1 MDRPR
6 GLVDPW
12 GSPVRT
18 HEVTKITFFH
28 YRTVEREILLNLF
41 GISYKYYYKPSPLSS
56 TAYTSV
62 LPCVILTA
70 ATSFFYP
77 ISARR
82 RHHYHNLS
90 TSTCRSACLQRLR
103 HSRLRLLACIQS
115 TRSPSV
121 NFDTDWR
128 TLLFQVKL
136 ADCKVSI
143 YSAPTL
149 PRPFTNIMVP
159 CLSSQVQS
167 DPMDKVL
174 SDCRSLLTNF
184 PHDVA
189 RFLLERAPLGS
200 RRGESIRTP

>member
-1 MDRPR
+1 M
-6 GLVDPW
+6 
-12 GSPVRT
+12 
-18 HEVTKITFFH
+18 
-28 YRTVEREILLNLF
+28 EREILLNLF

-70 ATSFFYP
+70 GTCFFYP

-82 RHHYHNLS
+82 HNHYHNLS

-103 HSRLRLLACIQS
+103 HSRLRLLACIQL

-121 NFDTDWR
+121 NLDTDLR
-128 TLLFQVKL
+128 TSLFWVKL

-189 RFLLERAPLGS
+189 RFLLGRAPLGS

>member
-1 MDRPR
+1 M
-6 GLVDPW
+6 
-12 GSPVRT
+12 
-18 HEVTKITFFH
+18 
-28 YRTVEREILLNLF
+28 LNLF

-70 ATSFFYP
+70 GTCFFYP

-82 RHHYHNLS
+82 HNHYHNLS

-103 HSRLRLLACIQS
+103 HSRLRLLACIQL

-121 NFDTDWR
+121 NLDTDLR
-128 TLLFQVKL
+128 TSLFWVKL

-167 DPMDKVL
+167 SAMDNWPSEFRNGLTTRPYSVPC
-174 SDCRSLLTNF
+174 SVPEMACRAITS
-184 PHDVA
+184 
-189 RFLLERAPLGS
+189 
-200 RRGESIRTP
+200 

>member
-1 MDRPR
+1 MQATLMN
-6 GLVDPW
+6 LV
-12 GSPVRT
+12 
-18 HEVTKITFFH
+18 
-28 YRTVEREILLNLF
+28 
-41 GISYKYYYKPSPLSS
+41 
-56 TAYTSV
+56 
-62 LPCVILTA
+62 
-70 ATSFFYP
+70 YP

-82 RHHYHNLS
+82 YRHYHNVR
-90 TSTCRSACLQRLR
+90 TSTCRSTYLQRFL
-103 HSRLRLLACIQS
+103 HSRLRLQESRYSLGSAS
-115 TRSPSV
+115 AKLGEDYRTSPS
-121 NFDTDWR
+121 
-128 TLLFQVKL
+128 QVKCV
-136 ADCKVSI
+136 DRKVSI

-167 DPMDKVL
+167 DPMDEIL

>member
-1 MDRPR
+1 MFW
-6 GLVDPW
+6 L
-12 GSPVRT
+12 
-18 HEVTKITFFH
+18 
-28 YRTVEREILLNLF
+28 
-41 GISYKYYYKPSPLSS
+41 
-56 TAYTSV
+56 

-70 ATSFFYP
+70 ATCFFYP

-82 RHHYHNLS
+82 HNHYHNLS

-103 HSRLRLLACIQS
+103 HSRLRLLACIQL

-121 NFDTDWR
+121 NLDTDLR
-128 TLLFQVKL
+128 TSLFWVKL

-159 CLSSQVQS
+159 CLSSQVRS
-167 DPMDKVL
+167 SAMNKVL
-174 SDCRSLLTNF
+174 SNCRSLLTNF

-189 RFLLERAPLGS
+189 RFLRERAPLGS